1 MTQNEQ
7 VLQYIERHGSIDP
20 LRALNELGVMRL
32 AARIANL
39 RAMGHNIVTETMR
52 KKTPDGVKSWAE
64 YKKAAPRLA
73 TENGKGV
80 GEVGHDSTSKN
91 ITLHQG
97 GQE

>member
-1 MTQNEQ
+1 MTQNEM

-39 RAMGHNIVTETMR
+39 RAMGHNIVTETKR

-64 YKKAAPRLA
+64 YKKEPSGTTNTERLKEMEIRA
-73 TENGKGV
+73 S
-80 GEVGHDSTSKN
+80 STSKN
-91 ITLHQG
+91 NT
-97 GQE
+97 

>member
-7 VLQYIERHGSIDP
+7 VLAYIERHGSIDP

-39 RAMGHNIVTETMR
+39 RAMGHNIVTETKR

-64 YKKAAPRLA
+64 YKKAVPGVQ
-73 TENGKGV
+73 TEGRQEAGCN
-80 GEVGHDSTSKN
+80 STSKN
-91 ITLHQG
+91 IIFHQG